1 MKKLLFVLISLG
13 LLLVMLMFIW
23 SNTAQDSRAK
33 QQQETKVEEPQA
45 VVPQILVARYPIQ
58 AGALLRA
65 QDLKWAAITGQEQQ
79 LNTLFI
85 KGFVDPEALEGSLIT
100 ASLTSG
106 QPLTDSDLVLPE
118 QSHYLSS
125 MLAPDMKGV
134 TIDITFAGGSY
145 GLIKPGNY
153 VDILLTTAQEHQ
165 QNEGF
170 GDVLKHANSLVLE
183 NVRLLAVDNVLTDI
197 VSGPTDGQP
206 SEHFG
211 QSGDR
216 TLPVT
221 FEVDIEG
228 AQRLLLANKLG
239 DLSLLLRST
248 RSSSVQEQSPSTT
261 LWDEHIS
268 DNHHPSL
275 LPDNAIRIFDGQ
287 DVRTVEQPITR

>member
-1 MKKLLFVLISLG
+1 MKKLLFVIISLG
-13 LLLVMLMFIW
+13 LLLVTLMFIW
-23 SNTAQDSRAK
+23 SNTTPATIAQQSH
-33 QQQETKVEEPQA
+33 ESNNEELKA

-58 AGALLRA
+58 AGALLRP
-65 QDLKWAAITGQEQQ
+65 QDLQWAAITGQEQQ

-85 KGFVDPEALEGSLIT
+85 KGFVEPESLEGSLIT
-100 ASLTSG
+100 APLASG
-106 QPLTDSDLVLPE
+106 QPLTVSDLVHPE

-125 MLAPDMKGV
+125 MLAPGMKGV

-183 NVRLLAVDNVLTDI
+183 NIRLLAVDNVLTDI
-197 VSGPTDGQP
+197 VSGPTENQDNN
-206 SEHFG
+206 HFTQG
-211 QSGDR
+211 GER

-228 AQRLLLANKLG
+228 AQRLLLAHKLG

-248 RSSSVQEQSPSTT
+248 RPTSSNQHSQSTT
-261 LWDEHIS
+261 LWDENIS
-268 DNHHPSL
+268 DNHHPGL
-275 LPDNAIRIFDGQ
+275 LPDNAIRIFNGQ